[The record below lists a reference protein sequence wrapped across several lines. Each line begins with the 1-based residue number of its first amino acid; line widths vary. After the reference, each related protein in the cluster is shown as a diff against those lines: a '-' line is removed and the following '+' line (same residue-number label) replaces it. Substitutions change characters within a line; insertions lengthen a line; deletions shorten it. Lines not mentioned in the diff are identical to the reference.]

1 MINKNSA
8 MNITGCNKVD
18 LRHCKQL
25 SNTIILDNSIKMLKQ
40 PIWWLKFD
48 F

>member
-8 MNITGCNKVD
+8 MNITETKKVD

-25 SNTIILDNSIKMLKQ
+25 SNTIALDYCTK
-40 PIWWLKFD
+40 
-48 F
+48 